1 MPISYTTIP
10 RTSAPIYS
18 DVPKPSVPAYS
29 SVSEILDD
37 ILDESG
43 GVILDELSGKLR
55 SEQKVD
61 VFTSI
66 PRPS

>member
-10 RTSAPIYS
+10 R
-18 DVPKPSVPAYS
+18 PSVPAYTPS
-29 SVSEILDD
+29 SELYDD

-43 GVILDELSGKLR
+43 GIILDESSGKLK

>member
-10 RTSAPIYS
+10 T
-18 DVPKPSVPAYS
+18 PSIPAYS

-43 GVILDELSGKLR
+43 GAILDELSGRLK

>member
-10 RTSAPIYS
+10 R
-18 DVPKPSVPAYS
+18 PSVPSYTP
-29 SVSEILDD
+29 VSELYDD

-43 GVILDELSGKLR
+43 VSILDESSGKLK

>member
-10 RTSAPIYS
+10 R
-18 DVPKPSVPAYS
+18 PSVPSYTP
-29 SVSEILDD
+29 VSELYDD

-43 GVILDELSGKLR
+43 VSILDESSGKLK
-55 SEQKVD
+55 SEQKVG